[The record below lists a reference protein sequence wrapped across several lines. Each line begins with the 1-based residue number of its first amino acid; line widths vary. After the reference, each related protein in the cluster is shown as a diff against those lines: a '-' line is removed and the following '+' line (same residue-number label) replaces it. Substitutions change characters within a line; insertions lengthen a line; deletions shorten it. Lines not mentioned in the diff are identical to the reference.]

1 MAGRRRGRRGSCGFG
16 LDVAG
21 GGEGTLCQHQKNYL
35 DADTVFGVQLN
46 FLSLPIIFPERMKF
60 AMSHGVHDGSRC
72 CPFAFSVYPL
82 VLCCLFHLSFLALL
96 PFSFIP
102 YQAVPKTRSGQKV
115 PWAEWKL
122 ASPLHLLPVLV
133 YPGMSVR
140 PNMHSLKYND
150 IVPADTVVVKA
161 NTPI

>member
-1 MAGRRRGRRGSCGFG
+1 M
-16 LDVAG
+16 AG
-21 GGEGTLCQHQKNYL
+21 GGEGTLYQHLIRYL
-35 DADTVFGVQLN
+35 DLDTVFSDQLN
-46 FLSLPIIFPERMKF
+46 FSSMPFISSKRGQEMER
-60 AMSHGVHDGSRC
+60 GSRWFKMLHC
-72 CPFAFSVYPL
+72 CP
-82 VLCCLFHLSFLALL
+82 FHLSFLAPL

-122 ASPLHLLPVLV
+122 ASQHLLPVLV
-133 YPGMSVR
+133 NPEMSVR

-150 IVPADTVVVKA
+150 IVPADVVVKA